1 MKVKFTKEMKEIIP
15 VSLVSDVQS
24 IICEMKEDNDTS
36 YYGRMAAKIA
46 SGIITDF
53 EILRFE
59 AMIAKNCRV
68 YNRFTDTSNDLD
80 VWFDIYAYNRF
91 EGFYEIG
98 VYLTDLWSY
107 TGENA
112 AEIKSHMYIKSFT
125 K

>member
-1 MKVKFTKEMKEIIP
+1 MKVKFTKEMKEIVP

-24 IICEMKEDNDTS
+24 IIRELKEDNDTS

-68 YNRFTDTSNDLD
+68 YNQFTDTSNDLD

-91 EGFYEIG
+91 EGFFEIG